1 MKLKFSLLLLSAA
14 LFLSVF
20 SQPYGNEWIDFN
32 QTYYCFPVSQN
43 GVYRITHNDLVSANL
58 PLSLIDPRN
67 IQIFG
72 KGKEIAVFIQGE
84 SDGSFDPTD
93 YIEFYAE
100 RNDGFADYPLYG
112 TVNYNPNP
120 YYSLFTDTLYYYI
133 TWNNSQNNSRLQLET
148 DVNYSAYTAS
158 PYVWRTSVNYY
169 SQLYYGGKTEIGG
182 ATDPSYHKSEG
193 WFNTAIGLGSTIV
206 RPVPTPNVFSGG
218 PPARVHWRILGQSNY
233 SQLNPDHHLTAQ
245 FASLTFDTLY
255 EGYEVVDKHFSV
267 LPTSLGV
274 TNTNFTFRSI
284 NDLGSG
290 ADRSALSF
298 IEVKYPHN
306 LNLSNATSF
315 EFSVGDQVGQTKS
328 YLTFNL
334 FSNSGQAFV
343 LDLTNN
349 RRAVVT
355 TTGSSHQ
362 VLIPNGGGEKK
373 CILYS
378 EGNYLPVSGIKL
390 INSSGK
396 FTDFTLEE
404 RANAFVIITHNSL
417 FSSADQ
423 YAIYKNS
430 KGFGTLV
437 INIDELYHQFVY
449 GIKKHPY
456 AIRRLSELMV
466 NEWTEKPSY
475 MFLIGKSIKANQH
488 RKIAANYYKNLV
500 PSFGN
505 PASDMLF
512 VSGFGQSNLVPHIP
526 IGRLSAQSA
535 EEVIYY
541 LNKVKEFDGNISEQW
556 MKNILHFAGGQSA
569 EESGRFTNY
578 LAAYED
584 ILEDT
589 AFGGYTYTFK
599 KNSTAPIQISLSDS
613 ISGLINSGT
622 SILTF
627 FGHASTTGGFD
638 QNIDEPE
645 NYNNKGKYPLLVGNS
660 CFTGDIHE
668 AEGSS
673 VSERFVII
681 KDRGVIAF
689 LASVD
694 LGFEDRLFD
703 YTRSFFKSLGQLNYG
718 SSLGE
723 HVKYAIQQTEAKG
736 TTFPYRSVSLLMTL
750 HGDPSLVLNAH
761 ELPDYVMA
769 ANQVR
774 TIPEVVTTASDTFE
788 LNIEIFNYG
797 KAINDSVSLEV
808 IRFFPDLSSE
818 IYNLKLP
825 SVKFKRTVELKMP
838 VDPTRGAG
846 FNRFDISIDPSNLI
860 SELNEGNN
868 FVSID
873 LFIKSGDLIPAMPY
887 EFAIIPEMKPV
898 LSASTG
904 YAFENLQEY
913 EFQLDTNDNFTNP
926 IETYKISSLGGVVN
940 WQPQTLT
947 NIPDS
952 TVYFWRTRNTSG
964 EANSIWRKSSFQY
977 IKDRR
982 GWSQDHF
989 HQFRKDNK
997 IFVEMNENQRRFEFS
1012 PSVRRLTCQTVST
1025 LSVSS
1030 LGDVLYKLDADLQ
1043 EYGGCG
1049 LGPAI
1054 HIAVLDSLT
1063 FEPWGTPYQG
1073 QNPGNNFGQLNTNG
1087 NCGKPRVQ
1095 NYFIFQASNATQLA
1109 GLKDML
1115 VNRVPVGNYILVW
1128 TWVRNDFSKW
1138 DNIDPALR
1146 QVFINLGADTIDEIA
1161 NDSLPYIFFV
1171 KKGAVE
1177 TAKEIVGNSY
1187 NEFIFL
1193 STDLINNSTYGNFLS
1208 TRIGPASDWNS
1219 LSWNYSSLE
1228 NPSSDSLSLQM
1239 QGLAKDGKIVMAD
1252 RTFKQSQKEI
1262 DLAGVLSPVSA
1273 PFMDLNLFMSDNLNQ
1288 SAAQIEKWQ
1297 VYHEGVMDLALNAS
1311 KHFEFHND
1319 TLDEGE
1325 KLNFSI
1331 SIKNISDYDA
1341 DSILIS
1347 YYIIDRSRKRIDV
1360 PYKRQRGLKADSS
1373 FICSLE
1379 IGTLGLRGNNT
1390 LVIEVNP
1397 GLDQLE
1403 QNHFNNIGQ
1412 LPFYVT
1418 GDNSNPI
1425 LDVTFD
1431 GVHILDGDIV
1441 SARPEIAI
1449 QLTDD
1454 NEYLIL
1460 DDTLDFR
1467 VYLTDPLGIERQKF
1481 FNTSNSE
1488 YTMAFI
1494 PAASGK
1500 NKAQIVYKP
1509 ALPEDG
1515 MYGLRV
1521 QAKDRSSNESGS
1533 SDYRINFE
1541 VINRSTITNL
1551 LNYPNP
1557 FSTST
1562 QFVFILTGSKI
1573 PDNLQIQIMTVSGK
1587 IVKTIN
1593 MWELGPIRIGR
1604 NITNYAWD
1612 GRDEYGDK
1620 LANGVYLY
1628 RVNTRLNG
1636 QTIEQRNTS
1645 ADKYFKQGFGKM
1657 VILR

>member
-43 GVYRITHNDLVSANL
+43 GVYRITHSDLVSANI

-72 KGKEIAVFIQGE
+72 KGKEIAIFIEGE
-84 SDGSFDPTD
+84 SDGSFDPGD
-93 YIEFYAE
+93 FIEFYAE

-112 TVNYNPNP
+112 SANYNANP
-120 YYSLFTDTLYYYI
+120 YYSLFTDTLYYYL
-133 TWNNSQNNSRLQLET
+133 TWNNSLNNSRLFPENAI
-148 DVNYSAYTAS
+148 NYSSFSATS
-158 PYVWRTSVNYY
+158 FVWRTSVNYY
-169 SQLYYGGKTEIGG
+169 SQLYYNGKTEIGG
-182 ATDPSYHKSEG
+182 ATDPSYHKTEG

-206 RPVPTPNVFSGG
+206 RPVPTPSVFSAG
-218 PPARVHWRILGQSNY
+218 PAASVHWRVLGQSNY
-233 SQLNPDHHLTAQ
+233 SQLNPDHHLNVQ

-255 EGYEVVDKHFSV
+255 EGYEVVDKEFSV
-267 LPTSLGV
+267 SPTSLGA

-298 IEVKYPHN
+298 IKVTYPHN

-315 EFSVGDQVGQTKS
+315 EFSVGDQSGQSKS
-328 YLTFNL
+328 YLTFSSFGNAGQAYVMDI
-334 FSNSGQAFV
+334 SNSSRV
-343 LDLTNN
+343 L
-349 RRAVVT
+349 VT
-355 TTGSSHQ
+355 TSGSLHQ
-362 VLIPNGGGEKK
+362 VLIPNGGGEKQ

-378 EGNYLPVSGIKL
+378 EGNTLPVNGIKL
-390 INSSGK
+390 INGSGK

-404 RANAFVIITHNSL
+404 RSNAFVIITHNSL
-417 FSSADQ
+417 LSSADQ
-423 YAIYKNS
+423 YAFYKNS
-430 KGFGTLV
+430 KGFGSLV
-437 INIDELYHQFVY
+437 INIDELYHQFIY

-456 AIRRLSELMV
+456 AIRKLSELMV
-466 NEWTEKPSY
+466 NEWSEKPSY
-475 MFLIGKSIKANQH
+475 MFLVGKSIKANQH
-488 RKIAANYYKNLV
+488 RKIAANFNMNLV
-500 PSFGN
+500 PTFGN

-512 VSGFGQSNLVPHIP
+512 VSGFGQSNLTPHIP
-526 IGRLSAQSA
+526 IGRLSAQNTG
-535 EEVIYY
+535 EVVLY
-541 LNKVKEFDGNISEQW
+541 LDKVKEFESNMSEKW
-556 MKNILHFAGGQSA
+556 MKNILHFAGGKSGS
-569 EESGRFTNY
+569 ESDRFSNY
-578 LAAYED
+578 LKLYED

-589 AFGGYTYTFK
+589 AFGGHTYTFK

-613 ISGLINSGT
+613 ISSLINGGT
-622 SILTF
+622 SLLTF

-638 QNIDEPE
+638 QNIDEPA

-694 LGFEDRLFD
+694 LGFENRLFD
-703 YTRSFFKSLGQLNYG
+703 YTRSFFKSLGQINYG
-718 SSLGE
+718 GSLGE
-723 HVKYAIQQTEAKG
+723 HVKYAVQQTELKG
-736 TTFPYRSVSLLMTL
+736 TSFPFRSVSLLMTL
-750 HGDPSLVLNAH
+750 HGDPSLVLNSH
-761 ELPDYVMA
+761 QLPDYVLTS
-769 ANQVR
+769 NQVR
-774 TIPEVVTTASDTFE
+774 TTPEVVTTASDTFE
-788 LNIEIFNYG
+788 LSIDVFNYG
-797 KAINDSVSLEV
+797 KAINDSVTLEV
-808 IRFFPDLSSE
+808 VRFYPDLTSE
-818 IYNLKLP
+818 IYKLKLASVKFHRTVKLKLP
-825 SVKFKRTVELKMP
+825 
-838 VDPTRGAG
+838 VDPSRGSG
-846 FNRFDISIDPSNLI
+846 FNRLDITVDPSNLI

-868 FVSID
+868 FVTID

-887 EFAIIPEMKPV
+887 EFSIIPKMNPV
-898 LSASTG
+898 LQASTG
-904 YAFENLQEY
+904 YAFEELQEY
-913 EFQLDTNDNFTNP
+913 EFQLDTNDDFSNP
-926 IETYKISSLGGVVN
+926 IETYRVSSRGGVIS
-940 WQPQTLT
+940 WQPQMLK
-947 NIPDS
+947 NMADS
-952 TVYFWRTRNTSG
+952 AVYFWRTGNTSG
-964 EANSIWRKSSFQY
+964 DVNSIWRKSSFQY

-997 IFVEMNENQRRFEFS
+997 IFVEMNENQRSFQFS
-1012 PSVRRLTCQTVST
+1012 PSVKRLTCQTVST
-1025 LSVSS
+1025 LSASS
-1030 LGDVLYKLDADLQ
+1030 LGDVLYKLDADVQ

-1054 HIAVLDSLT
+1054 HIAILDSLT
-1063 FEPWGTPYQG
+1063 FQPWGTPYQG
-1073 QNPGNNFGQLNTNG
+1073 QNPGNYFGQLNTEG

-1095 NYFIFQASNATQLA
+1095 NFFIFQAANATQLA

-1115 VNRVPVGNYILVW
+1115 VNKVPNGNYILAW

-1146 QVFINLGADTIDEIA
+1146 QVFINLGADTIDQIA

-1171 KKGAVE
+1171 KKGE
-1177 TAKEIVGNSY
+1177 IGTAKELVGKKY
-1187 NEFIFL
+1187 NEFIFF
-1193 STDLINNSTYGNFLS
+1193 STDLINNSTYGNILS

-1219 LSWNYSSLE
+1219 LQWNYSSLE
-1228 NPSSDSLSLQM
+1228 SPSSDSLSLLM

-1262 DLAGVLSPVSA
+1262 DLSGVLSPVSA

-1288 SAAQIEKWQ
+1288 SAPQIGKWQ
-1297 VYHEGVMDLALNAS
+1297 VYHEGVMDLALNS
-1311 KHFEFHND
+1311 SEHFDFYND
-1319 TLDEGE
+1319 TLNEGE
-1325 KLNFSI
+1325 KLNFSV
-1331 SIKNISDYDA
+1331 SVKNISDYDA

-1347 YYIIDRSRKRIDV
+1347 YYIIDRNRRKIEM
-1360 PYKRQRGLKADSS
+1360 PYPRQRGLKADSS
-1373 FICSLE
+1373 FVSSIE

-1403 QNHFNNIGQ
+1403 QNYFNNIGQ
-1412 LPFYVT
+1412 LPFFVK
-1418 GDNSNPI
+1418 GDNTNPI

-1441 SARPEIAI
+1441 SARPEIAM

-1454 NEYLIL
+1454 NEFLIL
-1460 DDTLDFR
+1460 DDTSDFR
-1467 VYLTDPLGIERQKF
+1467 VYLTDPLGMERQKY
-1481 FNTSNSE
+1481 FNTTSSD
-1488 YTMAFI
+1488 YTMIFI

-1500 NKAQIVYKP
+1500 NKAHIEYKP
-1509 ALPEDG
+1509 ALPADG
-1515 MYGLRV
+1515 IYGLRV
-1521 QAKDRSSNESGS
+1521 QARDRSSNESGS

-1562 QFVFILTGSKI
+1562 QFVFVLTGSRI
-1573 PDNLQIQIMTVSGK
+1573 PDNLQIQIMTISGK